1 MKNGFLY
8 DKNETSKTKP
18 NKNKIYICGC
28 VRNCEKYLS
37 FVFSNIKKLT
47 ELFDEYKILIAYD
60 ESYDNTYNIL
70 LEYKKQ
76 FSTLEILS
84 SNKQLTCHRTENISN
99 ARNTILD
106 YIKKEDNPEYK
117 QFIMMDF
124 DDINAGKMNIEVL
137 KKYLFNEK
145 YEWESLSFN
154 RNFYYDIWALSIDKY
169 IFSCWHWDNNPN
181 IQFSSSDIVKRTHD
195 YIVDKIKSITTE
207 ELLECYSA
215 FNGFAIYKKSSF
227 MNCRYEFDINKNIQI
242 IPKGLLK
249 ENKELLKREY
259 YINFIEDC
267 EHRFFHLSSVI
278 GNKSKIRISPLI
290 LFEEFEEINNDNIK
304 SVIHETI
311 SIGGE
316 NPYHKERTD
325 TSIYSKNPVIPRNFL
340 NIYEEI
346 KRNPTSRYQ
355 LVNQMITEGMNIYS
369 TTENPYL
376 KEQVLL
382 RLIEIVPDEP
392 GFYYYMGYTF
402 KDIEQ
407 DRALM
412 YYKQSYDINPHNI
425 ENMIDLCNI
434 LYEKEES
441 KIIIEMNKMTPFN
454 NELLNDIRFLTVFC
468 QCKCE
473 SRYFKDILEY
483 YLKIIHSQEF
493 QMIPKTEKEKD
504 WIYSNHLNIGHVYCI
519 HGDVDKSIEYTE
531 KAMEIAMNYNM
542 NHEKKISALQNLLC
556 FYDYSYFENT
566 KEKYLKINDLIPNKY
581 NYSFKHLRSQMQ
593 CDCSTRIKKS
603 KIKIGYLSSDFVNHV
618 ISNFIYPIIK
628 NHNTELFEIHLFVN
642 NKTIFKQYADLDI
655 KKHIIW
661 NVSDQEVANI
671 INKEEIDILID
682 LNGHTNDSRLEIFG
696 LNPAPIQMTYLGFPN
711 TTGLKSIQYRI
722 TDGIAD
728 SEDTTQFF
736 TEKLLRLPKCFLLFD
751 SINQTNPVIPRKT
764 QNTIILGSLNKENK
778 NSSNVL
784 ETWKKILKE
793 CPNTKLL
800 IKLEAHDDNI
810 SRMEYYTKKLEV
822 DKSRLLLLNK
832 LENNDGYNR
841 LFTMIDI
848 LLDTFPYSG
857 TTTTCNALYN
867 SIPLV
872 TFYKKNIHSHNVS
885 SSLLINSGIPELV
898 AYSEEEYINI
908 VKHLIA
914 NPSKIDEYKNNI
926 HDKFMKLMEPKS
938 FMESYE
944 YLLKNQYDI
953 YYENKEVIIN
963 TNEEKIE
970 IIF

>member
-1 MKNGFLY
+1 MKKGFLN
-8 DKNETSKTKP
+8 DKKETRKTKP

-37 FVFSNIKKLT
+37 LVFSNIKKIT

-76 FSTLEILS
+76 FTTLEILS
-84 SNKQLTCHRTENISN
+84 SNKPLTRHRTENISN

-117 QFIMMDF
+117 EFIMMDF

-145 YEWESLSFN
+145 YDWGSLSFN
-154 RNFYYDIWALSIDKY
+154 RNFYYDIWPLSIDKY

-195 YIVDKIKSITTE
+195 YIIDKIKSITTE

-227 MNCRYEFDINKNIQI
+227 INCRYEFDINKNIQI

-267 EHRFFHLSSVI
+267 EHRFFHLSSVFE
-278 GNKSKIRISPLI
+278 NKSKIRISPLV
-290 LFEEFEEINNDNIK
+290 LFEEFEEKNIMVENFGQQSNSYQSEIK
-304 SVIHETI
+304 SPSISPNFMNTYNTI
-311 SIGGE
+311 KNNHYKRNRFAQEFINEGM
-316 NPYHKERTD
+316 
-325 TSIYSKNPVIPRNFL
+325 SIYSN
-340 NIYEEI
+340 
-346 KRNPTSRYQ
+346 
-355 LVNQMITEGMNIYS
+355 
-369 TTENPYL
+369 TTDPYL

-382 RLIEIVPDEP
+382 RLIEIVPEEP

-402 KDIEQ
+402 KDIDAEK
-407 DRALM
+407 ALP
-412 YYKQSYDINPHNI
+412 YYKKSYDINPHNI

-434 LYEKEES
+434 LYEKEEA
-441 KIIIEMNKMTPFN
+441 KTVIEMNKKIPFN
-454 NELLNDIRFLTVFC
+454 KELLEDIRFLTVYCQC
-468 QCKCE
+468 QCKTQYYKDCIKNFLKVNE
-473 SRYFKDILEY
+473 SISNKP
-483 YLKIIHSQEF
+483 
-493 QMIPKTEKEKD
+493 MTTEVQID
-504 WIYSNHLNIGHVYCI
+504 WIYTNNLNISNLFCI
-519 HGDVDKSIEYTE
+519 LGNFEKALEYTE
-531 KAMEIAMNYNM
+531 KAFQISKEYNIKD
-542 NHEKKISALQNLLC
+542 EKKISALQNLLC
-556 FYDYSYFENT
+556 VYDYSYYENT
-566 KEKYLKINDLIPNKY
+566 REKYLMINGLIPDTY
-581 NYSFKHLRSQMQ
+581 NFSFTHLR
-593 CDCSTRIKKS
+593 RKNN
-603 KIKIGYLSSDFVNHV
+603 KIKIGYVSSDFMNHAV
-618 ISNFIYPIIK
+618 ANFIYPIIK
-628 NHNTELFEIHLFVN
+628 NHNSELFEIHLFANQKEVYPQFLELNIKIHMILDLTDNEVVELIYN
-642 NKTIFKQYADLDI
+642 N
-655 KKHIIW
+655 
-661 NVSDQEVANI
+661 
-671 INKEEIDILID
+671 EIDILMD
-682 LNGHTNDSRLEIFG
+682 LNGHTSGSRISIFSF
-696 LNPAPIQMTYLGFPN
+696 NAAPIQMTYLGFPN
-711 TTGLKSIQYRI
+711 TTGLKSIHYRI
-722 TDGIAD
+722 TDGVAD
-728 SEDTTQFF
+728 SQDTTQFF
-736 TEKLLRLPKCFLLFD
+736 TEKILRLPKCFLLFH
-751 SINQTNPVIPRKT
+751 SINQAIPVIPRKT
-764 QNTIILGSLNKENK
+764 KNIIILGALNKENK
-778 NSSNVL
+778 NSQNVL
-784 ETWKKILKE
+784 ETWKKLLKE

-810 SRMEYYTKKLEV
+810 ARMEYYTKKLDI

-857 TTTTCNALYN
+857 TTTTCNTLYN

-908 VKHLIA
+908 VKDLIA
-914 NPSKIDEYKNNI
+914 NPTKIDEYKNTI
-926 HDKFMKLMEPKS
+926 HDKFMKLMEPKP
-938 FMESYE
+938 FMDSYE
-944 YLLKNQYDI
+944 DLLKKQYDI
-953 YYENKEVIIN
+953 YYKNKDVIIDK
-963 TNEEKIE
+963 NEEKIE